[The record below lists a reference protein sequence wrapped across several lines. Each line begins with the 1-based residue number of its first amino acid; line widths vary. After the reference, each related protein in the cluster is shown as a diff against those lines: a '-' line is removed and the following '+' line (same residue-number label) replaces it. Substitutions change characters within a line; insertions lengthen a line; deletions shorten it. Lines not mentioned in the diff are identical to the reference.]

1 MKTDKAH
8 LGVFYHLLGNTL
20 LAGVTNNT
28 VWFALIFYIYL
39 ETQSVMATS
48 IISGMYLIA
57 VAVSGFW
64 FGGLVD
70 RYRKKHVMIAS
81 ALASLLIYAV
91 GDIIY
96 TAAPEGAFTD
106 VAGGTLWALVV
117 LLLAGVLAGNTRGIA
132 LPTLITLLIAEDERD
147 RANGLAGTAGGIAF
161 LVTSAISGFLVGY
174 AGMTWVLI
182 LAMGMTAVTMAHL
195 VALPLAEGDPTA
207 ANGGEPVKVDLRGT
221 VAVITAIPGLT
232 SLILFSTLN
241 NLLGGVYMGLMDAY
255 GLSLVSVQVW
265 GILWAVLSG
274 AFIVGGLLIAKWGLG
289 KNPLATMFIANVCI
303 WLASA
308 LFAIQSSVVLL
319 TAGMLIYMTLVPY
332 IEASERMIL
341 QRLVPQER
349 QGRVFGFAQSVELA
363 ASPLTTLLIGPFAQ
377 LVLIPFMTTGAG
389 VDLIGGWFG
398 TGADRGLA
406 LAFTLTGVIGFVVTL
421 IAMRTRVYRLLSDCY
436 SVSQGT
442 EQQPGEAVRADLRA
456 CEARHLPA

>member
-232 SLILFSTLN
+232 ALILFTTLN

-406 LAFTLTGVIGFVVTL
+406 LAFTLTGMIGFVVTL

>member
-289 KNPLATMFIANVCI
+289 KDPLATMFIANVCI

-406 LAFTLTGVIGFVVTL
+406 LAFTLTGMIGFVVTL